1 MFLLFN
7 GVVVD
12 GVGGVGVV
20 NVKMKSK
27 YNYIIK
33 SFDSD

>member
-27 YNYIIK
+27 YNDIINC
-33 SFDSD
+33 FDSD